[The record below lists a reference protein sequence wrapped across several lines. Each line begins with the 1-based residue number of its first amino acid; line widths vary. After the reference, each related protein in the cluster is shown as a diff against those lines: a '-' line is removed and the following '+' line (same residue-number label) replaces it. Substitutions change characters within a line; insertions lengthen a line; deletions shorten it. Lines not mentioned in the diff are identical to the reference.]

1 MILIKYDKL
10 PEQMKNEKVKQYYDK
25 LSKRKGNL
33 IIKRIFDIIVSLI
46 LLIILSPI
54 ILILAILIKIDSKG
68 PVFYK
73 QERVTTYGK
82 KFKIFKF
89 RTMVQDADKIGA
101 LVTIGNDNRITRIGK
116 IIRKIRLDE
125 FPQLINVLKG
135 EMSFVGTRPEVQKY
149 VDKYTDEMKATLLM
163 PTGITSIA
171 SIKYKDEDEIL
182 EKAVKKGK
190 KPDLAYV
197 EEVLPEKMKYN
208 IEYIEKFSF
217 LYDIK
222 ICINTVIG
230 VLR

>member
-25 LSKRKGNL
+25 LAKRKVSL

-54 ILILAILIKIDSKG
+54 IILLAILIKIDSKG

-73 QERVTTYGK
+73 QERITTYGK

-89 RTMVQDADKIGA
+89 RTMVQNADKIGA
-101 LVTIGNDNRITRIGK
+101 LVTIGNDSRITRMGK
-116 IIRKIRLDE
+116 IIRKVRLDE

-149 VDKYTDEMKATLLM
+149 VDKYTDEMKVTLLM
-163 PTGITSIA
+163 PAGITSIA

-208 IEYIEKFSF
+208 IEYVEKFSF
-217 LYDIK
+217 WYDIK

>member
-68 PVFYK
+68 PIFYK
-73 QERVTTYGK
+73 QERITTYGK

-89 RTMVQDADKIGA
+89 RTMVQNADKIGA
-101 LVTIGNDNRITRIGK
+101 LVTIGNDSRITRMGK
-116 IIRKIRLDE
+116 IIRKVRLDE

-149 VDKYTDEMKATLLM
+149 VDKYTDEMKVTLLM
-163 PTGITSIA
+163 PAGITSIA

-208 IEYIEKFSF
+208 IEYVEKFSF
-217 LYDIK
+217 WYDIK

>member
-1 MILIKYDKL
+1 MILIKYDEL

-25 LSKRKGNL
+25 LAKRKVSL

-54 ILILAILIKIDSKG
+54 IILLAILIKIDSKG

-73 QERVTTYGK
+73 QERITTYGK

-89 RTMVQDADKIGA
+89 RTMVQNADKIGA
-101 LVTIGNDNRITRIGK
+101 LVTIGNDSRITRMGK
-116 IIRKIRLDE
+116 IIRKVRLDE

-149 VDKYTDEMKATLLM
+149 VDKYTDEMKVTLLM
-163 PTGITSIA
+163 PAGITSIA

-208 IEYIEKFSF
+208 IEYVEKFSF
-217 LYDIK
+217 WYDIK

-230 VLR
+230 VLG